1 MNNYFTCE
9 CFMKTAVS
17 QNIEITVSPRY
28 EEAKSSSMN
37 HSYIHSYKVHI
48 TNNNIFPVKLL
59 ERCWFIF
66 DSTEGS
72 YTVFGEGV
80 IGQKPILQAG
90 ESYVYSSFCEMTNA
104 MGRMSGFYNLRNEF
118 SGEIF
123 KATIPTFNLEIP
135 SSLN

>member
-1 MNNYFTCE
+1 
-9 CFMKTAVS
+9 MKTALS
-17 QNIEITVSPRY
+17 QNIEITVTPRF
-28 EEAKSSSMN
+28 EEEKSSFVNNSF
-37 HSYIHSYKVHI
+37 IHSYEVIIK
-48 TNNNIFPVKLL
+48 NNNIFPVKLL

-80 IGQKPILQAG
+80 IGEKPILEAG
-90 ESYVYSSFCEMTNA
+90 ESYVYSSFCEMTNE

>member
-1 MNNYFTCE
+1 L
-9 CFMKTAVS
+9 KTAVS
-17 QNIEITVSPRY
+17 QNIEISVTPRF
-28 EEAKSSSMN
+28 EEAKSSAVNASF
-37 HSYIHSYKVHI
+37 IHSYKVTI
-48 TNNNIFPVKLL
+48 KNNNIFSVKLL

-80 IGQKPILQAG
+80 IGEKPLIEPG
-90 ESYVYSSFCEMTNA
+90 DSYTYNSFCEMTNA
-104 MGRMSGFYNLRNEF
+104 MGRMRGFYNLRNEL
-118 SGEIF
+118 SGEVF

>member
-1 MNNYFTCE
+1 
-9 CFMKTAVS
+9 MKTAVS
-17 QNIEITVSPRY
+17 QNIEISVTPKF
-28 EEAKSSSMN
+28 EETKSSYLNNSF
-37 HSYIHSYKVHI
+37 IHSYRVRIK
-48 TNNNIFPVKLL
+48 NNNIFPVKLL

-80 IGQKPILQAG
+80 IGQKPLIEAG
-90 ESYVYSSFCEMTNA
+90 ETYDYNSFCEMTNE
-104 MGRMSGFYNLRNEF
+104 MGRMKGFYNLRNEF
-118 SGEIF
+118 TGEIF